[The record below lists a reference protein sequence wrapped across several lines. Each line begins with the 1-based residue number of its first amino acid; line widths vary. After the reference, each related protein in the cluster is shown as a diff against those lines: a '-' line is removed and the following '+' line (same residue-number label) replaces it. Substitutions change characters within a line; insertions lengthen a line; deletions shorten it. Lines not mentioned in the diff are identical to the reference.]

1 MLCPSLVRWGSWSAY
16 NETHSNSDY
25 KGGGKEI
32 QHQDDK
38 VRQQS
43 AELKAGGDVLVNAGE
58 NITLVSSKIGAGDEA
73 YLVAG
78 DKIELLAA
86 NDSDYSLYD
95 MKEKGNWGQS
105 KTQRDE
111 VTDIKAV
118 GSEISAGADI
128 TLRSGGDQKYQG
140 AKLDSGNDIAIV
152 SGGSVTFEAV
162 KDLHQESHEKSKGN
176 LAWQSS
182 KGKGQTDETL
192 RQTQLIAQGNVA
204 IKAVEGLKI
213 DIKHI
218 DQQSVS
224 QAIDAMVKADPNLA
238 WLKEAEKR
246 GDVDWRQVREIHDS
260 WKYSNSGLGAAPS
273 MVIAIVASAYLGP
286 LYGAMASN
294 LAIGTINN
302 KGDLGRG
309 LKEATSSDNLK
320 RYAITAATAYLAE
333 NYFDDI
339 LKTKTN
345 PFTQKVT
352 VDLSSLSGAG
362 RFAANQV
369 MQSVTSTA
377 LSKAVGQGGS
387 FSDALKDSLY
397 NTFAAAGFNAIGDF
411 GKTHGLEA
419 GDAQM
424 VVMHAVMGGLAAE
437 ARGGSFAAGAAG
449 AGLNEGLVGDLDKL
463 ISSYSPANREAL
475 LTMSSQL
482 VGILG
487 VLVQNNN
494 ATADQLETGA
504 WAARNSTQYNYL
516 LHNEIQARA
525 KEVKGCGGEAKCE
538 EDALKRYADLDK
550 ARNENLPGLCQSD
563 PGKCLA
569 VMKQLAY
576 ESGANDAFVDSL
588 RHEDV
593 RAAVGVL
600 LASQS
605 NDEAIAAIQQEL
617 VRLQY
622 GDRTAFTLQVLQ
634 MAAAGNLTKNAKV
647 DAKGTGTGSSGA
659 ENIAAYPKLKDQL
672 AQQNWAN
679 IAAQD
684 SRLAAAVKG
693 SGTAN
698 PNFSV
703 GRGTVAEADL
713 LGKIWVGDGAKKT
726 ADGTGWISA
735 DGTRVYRTPAVKSS
749 PYATTGVQANF
760 ETYSINPVNG
770 QKIKVSNG
778 HLDVTD

>member
-1 MLCPSLVRWGSWSAY
+1 M
-16 NETHSNSDY
+16 
-25 KGGGKEI
+25 
-32 QHQDDK
+32 
-38 VRQQS
+38 
-43 AELKAGGDVLVNAGE
+43 
-58 NITLVSSKIGAGDEA
+58 
-73 YLVAG
+73 
-78 DKIELLAA
+78 
-86 NDSDYSLYD
+86 
-95 MKEKGNWGQS
+95 
-105 KTQRDE
+105 
-111 VTDIKAV
+111 
-118 GSEISAGADI
+118 GADI
-128 TLRSGGDQKYQG
+128 TLLSGGDQKYQG

-273 MVIAIVASAYLGP
+273 LVISIVAAAYLGP
-286 LYGAMASN
+286 VYGAMASN

-309 LKEATSSDNLK
+309 LKEAASTDNLK

-352 VDLSSLSGAG
+352 VDLSSLSGVG
-362 RFAANQV
+362 RFAANQA

-377 LSKAVGQGGS
+377 LSKAVGLGGS

-397 NTFAAAGFNAIGDF
+397 NTVAAAGFNAIGDF

-449 AGLNEGLVGDLDKL
+449 AGLNEALVGDLDKL

-504 WAARNSTQYNYL
+504 WTAKSSTQYNYL

-538 EDALKRYADLDK
+538 EDVLKRYADLDK

-600 LASQS
+600 LTSQS
-605 NDEAIAAIQQEL
+605 NDEAITAIQQEL
-617 VRLQY
+617 IRLKY
-622 GDRTAFTLQVLQ
+622 GDRTAFALQVLQ

-647 DAKGTGTGSSGA
+647 DAKGIGSGSSGA
-659 ENIAAYPKLKDQL
+659 KGIVNSTSHKADDIRFSQNTVTFNKTDKDGGAFTYSDLVKSMKSDGWKGDPVDVVRMPDGKLTSIDNTRIAAAREAGID
-672 AQQNWAN
+672 
-679 IAAQD
+679 
-684 SRLAAAVKG
+684 VKA
-693 SGTAN
+693 T
-698 PNFSV
+698 V
-703 GRGTVAEADL
+703 RGFDDL
-713 LGKIWVGDGAKKT
+713 LSASEIKRFTIPKKGFVPKTWGEAITGRINKQTGGFSKDNPYGASQPPRI
-726 ADGTGWISA
+726 TG
-735 DGTRVYRTPAVKSS
+735 R
-749 PYATTGVQANF
+749 
-760 ETYSINPVNG
+760 E
-770 QKIKVSNG
+770 
-778 HLDVTD
+778 

>member
-1 MLCPSLVRWGSWSAY
+1 M
-16 NETHSNSDY
+16 
-25 KGGGKEI
+25 
-32 QHQDDK
+32 

-43 AELKAGGDVLVNAGE
+43 AELKAGGVVLVNAGE
-58 NITLVSSKIGAGDEA
+58 NITLVSSKIGAGNEA

-128 TLRSGGDQKYQG
+128 TLLSGGDQKYQG

-162 KDLHQESHEKSKGN
+162 KDLHQESHEKSKGD

-260 WKYSNSGLGAAPS
+260 WKYSSSGLGAAPS
-273 MVIAIVASAYLGP
+273 LVISIVAAAYLGP
-286 LYGAMASN
+286 VYGAMASN

-309 LKEATSSDNLK
+309 LKEAASTDNLK

-352 VDLSSLSGAG
+352 VDLSSLSGVG
-362 RFAANQV
+362 RFAANQA

-377 LSKAVGQGGS
+377 LSKAVGLGGS

-449 AGLNEGLVGDLDKL
+449 AGLNEALVGDLDKL

-516 LHNEIQARA
+516 NHEENQQRF
-525 KEVKGCGGEAKCE
+525 EAKKACDGGDKTACAHFDE
-538 EDALKRYADLDK
+538 LNELDRRRDLNLLAACSSKGSSETCSALRKEAWEAAQSLKRASWTPEAQEQYQQAMQNPELMAYTIEGELHSIYKINDPITAGDSKRLAEAMASFGSDFIPGYGDAKAFAD
-550 ARNENLPGLCQSD
+550 AED
-563 PGKCLA
+563 PFD
-569 VMKQLAY
+569 Y
-576 ESGANDAFVDSL
+576 
-588 RHEDV
+588 
-593 RAAVGVL
+593 
-600 LASQS
+600 
-605 NDEAIAAIQQEL
+605 AIAGVGL
-617 VRLQY
+617 VPGG
-622 GDRTAFTLQVLQ
+622 GDG
-634 MAAAGNLTKNAKV
+634 AAKILAK
-647 DAKGTGTGSSGA
+647 AKALYKEG
-659 ENIAAYPKLKDQL
+659 K
-672 AQQNWAN
+672 
-679 IAAQD
+679 
-684 SRLAAAVKG
+684 
-693 SGTAN
+693 
-698 PNFSV
+698 
-703 GRGTVAEADL
+703 VAEAADL
-713 LGKIWVGDGAKKT
+713 VEGLDKLPRSKSQNEILGGAHRDTSKPLMMAMIHT
-726 ADGTGWISA
+726 IALR
-735 DGTRVYRTPAVKSS
+735 RVA
-749 PYATTGVQANF
+749 
-760 ETYSINPVNG
+760 
-770 QKIKVSNG
+770 IKGLQSVVRMV
-778 HLDVTD
+778 LR